1 MRKIIPFVCIGLII
15 IAFVIGI
22 IFFIKP
28 VEINIITYS
37 RNYNVSSTIG
47 EDDYLNITLLINDQN
62 SYILDKKQLIN
73 SSLSSKDEKENMKLS
88 LDSISKNEETV
99 KYKDETYYM
108 FSLGFKL
115 LIDIEEEYNWYLS
128 DAYLNL
134 EYQGNKDYQIK
145 IGKFSFN
152 KYKTDDSK
160 ISFSTIKPLTF
171 EEDNSYLGGIIYG
184 INNKSNKNIT
194 IKKIEFLNTDVS
206 LGDGIKEV
214 IDVNTIDFEEVAGY
228 DHNLVK
234 ERNNEVN
241 IVIES
246 GNVKKIFVPIYY
258 KELFIMNKFPVKV
271 IYTYDNKTYEY
282 VFGMYNYYNPI
293 KEMINDYIVYK
304 VK

>member
-15 IAFVIGI
+15 IVFVIGI

-73 SSLSSKDEKENMKLS
+73 SSLSSKDEKENMKIS

-184 INNKSNKNIT
+184 INNKSNKSIT

-234 ERNNEVN
+234 EKNNEVN

-271 IYTYDNKTYEY
+271 IYTFDNKTYEY